1 MDFVYICRG
10 GENEELRYSIR
21 SVVNS
26 FPESTIWVV
35 GGIPKWYS
43 GKKIS
48 IEQNAGK
55 WTNAINNL
63 NGILDSKEIPEEF
76 ILMNDDF
83 FILNKINSIKHYHE
97 GPILDKIE
105 KYTELR
111 MDPNYIKKL
120 GHTYARLQRM
130 GIENPISYETHTP
143 MTMLK
148 GRLAEI
154 MQYCPTSLWRSLYGN
169 IHQVGGE
176 QIKDVKVYYR
186 DRFATISHD
195 YTASDLPI
203 LSTDDESFVT
213 VRDLVLKKK
222 FTKKSKYE
230 K

>member
-1 MDFVYICRG
+1 MNFVYICRG

-21 SVVNS
+21 SVINS
-26 FPESTIWVV
+26 FPDSDIWVV
-35 GGIPKWYS
+35 GGIPRWYS
-43 GKKIS
+43 GNSIS

-55 WTNAINNL
+55 WANAVNNL
-63 NGILDSKEIPEEF
+63 NAVIESNNIPEEF

-83 FILNKINSIKHYHE
+83 FIINKIDSIKHYNE
-97 GPILDKIE
+97 GLILDKIE
-105 KYTELR
+105 KYNELK
-111 MDPNYIKKL
+111 MDPNYVKKL
-120 GHTYARLQRM
+120 GYTYARLQRM

-148 GRLAEI
+148 ERLNEV

-195 YTASDLPI
+195 YTASDLPL

-213 VRDLVLKKK
+213 VRDLLLKKK